1 MLTTFL
7 IDGGYASILGWH
19 LMALAAVS
27 AWSLLRCV
35 RGLGRAALATLLGL
49 ILFGILGAGRMEA
62 RPSVYYDEFFYV
74 AIARNMATTGRAE
87 PLVFEGLPPR
97 VQRVGHFQPPY
108 PQGWPYMLSLA
119 LDPASPPQPGLFEAS
134 SWEQALLVSRVLWA
148 GLPPLFFLAAR
159 RRFSL
164 PVAAASALALPML
177 PFVLRLSGSVGA
189 ESGAL
194 FFMVLSWLALE
205 SFRGEPCSLNLG
217 WLVLSGT
224 ALAEMRPEGLLYV
237 PGLLGLAAGGMR
249 SMKGGVCVAWL
260 LVGGALLV
268 PPGLVMG
275 GHDPT
280 LAHHFQ
286 VVPRGG
292 FSLWGNRLANLANNG
307 LYFLLNRIWPVSLT
321 LLALVGLSP
330 VAPSAQRRV
339 ALLAAGWVG
348 VITLLLSW
356 LPFGDYGA
364 VNSLDTWR
372 FGHHVALPGVLAAA
386 VGAEALTRRGA
397 LGRALAGLALLW
409 VMLAPWTY
417 RSFLQQSHPL
427 LRQDRLV
434 ATLRSELGEGMAL
447 AEAPEYFC
455 YLRYRHGLPVT
466 LAPVAELPRGGAV
479 LFAVD
484 EGAGLPDLEA
494 WKAFDLEPVA
504 LDQELRPPVGLF
516 RVHARPGELGKAE
529 N

>member
-1 MLTTFL
+1 VVTTFL
-7 IDGGYASILGWH
+7 IEGGYVSILGWH
-19 LMALAAVS
+19 LTALAGVS
-27 AWSLLRCV
+27 AWSLLCCV

-49 ILFGILGAGRMEA
+49 ILFGILAAGRMEA

-87 PLVFEGLPPR
+87 PLIFEGLPPR
-97 VQRVGHFQPPY
+97 VRQVGHFQPPY
-108 PQGWPYMLSLA
+108 PQGWPYLLSLA
-119 LDPASPPQPGLFEAS
+119 LGPASPPRPGLLEAS
-134 SWEQALLVSRVLWA
+134 SWEQTLLVSRVLWA
-148 GLPPLFFLAAR
+148 ALPPLFFLAAR

-164 PVAAASALALPML
+164 PVAAASAMALPML

-205 SFRGEPCSLNLG
+205 CFLGEPCSLNLG

-237 PGLLGLAAGGMR
+237 PCLLAVAAGGMR
-249 SMKGGVCVAWL
+249 SLKRWVWIAWLTLGGV
-260 LVGGALLV
+260 LLV

-292 FSLWGNRLANLANNG
+292 FSLWGNRLANLVHNG
-307 LYFLLNRIWPVSLT
+307 FYFLLNRIWPVSLT

-330 VAPSAQRRV
+330 MASSPQRRV
-339 ALLAAGWVG
+339 ALLAVGWTG
-348 VITLLLSW
+348 AITLFLSW

-386 VGAEALTRRGA
+386 AGAEALTRRGGF
-397 LGRALAGLALLW
+397 GRALAGSAFLW
-409 VMLAPWTY
+409 VLLAPWTH
-417 RSFLQQSHPL
+417 RGFLQQSHPL
-427 LRQDRLV
+427 LRQDELV
-434 ATLRSELGEGMAL
+434 ATLRSELGDGIAV

-466 LAPVAELPRGGAV
+466 LAPLAGLPQGGAV

-494 WKAFDLEPVA
+494 WKAYDLEPLA
-504 LDQELRPPVGLF
+504 LDQELRPPAGLF
-516 RVHARPGELGKAE
+516 RVHARANESRKIE
-529 N
+529 D

>member
-1 MLTTFL
+1 
-7 IDGGYASILGWH
+7 
-19 LMALAAVS
+19 
-27 AWSLLRCV
+27 
-35 RGLGRAALATLLGL
+35 
-49 ILFGILGAGRMEA
+49 
-62 RPSVYYDEFFYV
+62 
-74 AIARNMATTGRAE
+74 
-87 PLVFEGLPPR
+87 
-97 VQRVGHFQPPY
+97 
-108 PQGWPYMLSLA
+108 
-119 LDPASPPQPGLFEAS
+119 
-134 SWEQALLVSRVLWA
+134 
-148 GLPPLFFLAAR
+148 
-159 RRFSL
+159 
-164 PVAAASALALPML
+164 
-177 PFVLRLSGSVGA
+177 
-189 ESGAL
+189 
-194 FFMVLSWLALE
+194 
-205 SFRGEPCSLNLG
+205 
-217 WLVLSGT
+217 
-224 ALAEMRPEGLLYV
+224 
-237 PGLLGLAAGGMR
+237 
-249 SMKGGVCVAWL
+249 
-260 LVGGALLV
+260 
-268 PPGLVMG
+268 MG